1 MTNNKSY
8 SQKYAMHFGTYM
20 GIFWTLKFILFPLG
34 FEIPFLMLLYI
45 CLTCA
50 VPFMGYFYV
59 RSYRDRT
66 CDGTISFSHALI
78 FSILMYMF
86 ASLLASVTHYIYF
99 AFIDGGYIIN
109 EYSSAIEQLMSNT
122 PGMENEKDA
131 LQTMIGELKSL
142 TPIDIT
148 LQCLSSDIILCS
160 IISVP
165 TALFARRVKKN
176 TDITD
181 NAQ

>member
-1 MTNNKSY
+1 MTTNKSY

-20 GIFWTLKFILFPLG
+20 GVFWTLKFILFPLG

-66 CDGTISFSHALI
+66 CDGSISFSHALI

-86 ASLLASVTHYIYF
+86 ASLLASVAHYIYF
-99 AFIDGGYIIN
+99 AFIDGGFVVTEYGNVLN
-109 EYSSAIEQLMSNT
+109 ELMSNT
-122 PGMENEKDA
+122 PGMEVEKEA
-131 LQTMIGELKSL
+131 ITNMISELKTLS
-142 TPIDIT
+142 PIDIT
-148 LQCLSSDIILCS
+148 FQCLSSDIILCS

-165 TALFARRVKKN
+165 TALFAMRKKKN
-176 TDITD
+176 IDISE